1 MSDFKKTMTYEDALE
16 GFRSVTR
23 PATLERVSHLID
35 EQKAAEASGAPNGA
49 YRIVVPDN
57 AHGGRGFDLA
67 SIMFKNRFLYLE
79 GPVTQ
84 QAVWELQKQIH
95 YLCSS
100 AVLWQKGKFGVAKR
114 DEAGRERIRR
124 ITLYID
130 SPGGYVDWGLELHD
144 FIREAEDI
152 TQEPV
157 VVIMKTQ
164 AASMGSLLMQSG
176 TKFMRLAFPRSLM
189 MIHGLS
195 YGMQGKLENHMNTA
209 SGSVVRAA
217 QLYQIYV
224 DKMLEAH
231 IGAGR
236 LVDNGDGTLTN
247 TATGSTATVDE
258 RKREILGWL
267 KTHMENR
274 DTFLKVSECLK
285 HGLIDFVIFNED
297 EQMQYYDHVYWYLG
311 LKEPAVDEATQ
322 NLRGHFDERGV
333 FIGEFAWCKE
343 PLIDK
348 ALVFIAQQAAGEGS
362 DAAKAKR
369 LLTQSETERA
379 KALTAIRA
387 LQAANMAKAMEKEAG
402 YGWILQDLIADYAKQ
417 LQKHNAADG
426 PVLK

>member
-1 MSDFKKTMTYEDALE
+1 MSDLKTMSYDEALE
-16 GFRSVTR
+16 GFRSVTSAR
-23 PATLERVSHLID
+23 TLKGVAHIVESD
-35 EQKAAEASGAPNGA
+35 KAAAASAPNGA

-79 GPVTQ
+79 GPVSQ
-84 QAVWELQKQIH
+84 EAVWELQKQIH

-100 AVLWQKGKFGVAKR
+100 AVLWQKGKFGVPKK
-114 DEAGRERIRR
+114 DEAGRDRIRR

-130 SPGGYVDWGLELHD
+130 SPGGYVDWGLELFD
-144 FIREAEDI
+144 FIREAENI

-176 TKFMRLAFPRSLM
+176 TDFMRLAFPRSLM
-189 MIHGLS
+189 MIHGLA
-195 YGMQGKLENHMNTA
+195 YGMQGKLEQHMDQA

-217 QLYQIYV
+217 QLYQIYI
-224 DKMLEAH
+224 DKMLQAH

-247 TATGSTATVDE
+247 VATGATATVEE
-258 RKREILGWL
+258 RKRELLGWL

-285 HGLIDFVIFNED
+285 HGLIDFVVFDEE

-311 LKEPAVDEATQ
+311 LKRPAVEAATGEV
-322 NLRGHFDERGV
+322 RGKFDENGV
-333 FIGEFAWCKE
+333 FLGDFEWCEKPLVGRVMEFMVA
-343 PLIDK
+343 
-348 ALVFIAQQAAGEGS
+348 QAAGKGD
-362 DAAKAKR
+362 DAKKAQKLIDENAASR
-369 LLTQSETERA
+369 E
-379 KALTAIRA
+379 KAVKAIRA
-387 LQAANMAKAMEKEAG
+387 LQAANFAKALQKEAG
-402 YGWILQDLIADYAKQ
+402 YAWILENLVEDYAKK
-417 LQKHNAADG
+417 LRKHNSADG
-426 PVLK
+426 PALS

>member
-1 MSDFKKTMTYEDALE
+1 MTDNLKTLTHEEALE
-16 GFRSVTR
+16 GFRAVTR
-23 PATLERVSHLID
+23 NRTLERVGHFVEEL
-35 EQKAAEASGAPNGA
+35 KAAEASGAPNGA

-84 QAVWELQKQIH
+84 EAVWELQKQIH

-100 AVLWQKGKFGVAKR
+100 AVLWQKGKFGVPKT
-114 DEAGRERIRR
+114 DEVGRERIRR
-124 ITLYID
+124 ITIYID

-195 YGMQGKLENHMNTA
+195 YGNQGKIEQHMDGA

-224 DKMLEAH
+224 EKMLEAH

-247 TATGSTATVDE
+247 PVTGSKATVDE
-258 RKREILGWL
+258 RKRELLKWL

-285 HGLIDFVIFNED
+285 HGLIDYVIFNED
-297 EQMQYYDHVYWYLG
+297 EQMAYYDHVYWYLG
-311 LKEPAVDEATQ
+311 LKEPAREEATQ
-322 NLRGHFDERGV
+322 ELRGHFDEDGV
-333 FIGEFAWCKE
+333 FIGDFVWSKE
-343 PLIDK
+343 PLISK
-348 ALVFIAQQAAGEGS
+348 ALVFIAQQAAGKDEKA
-362 DAAKAKR
+362 DKAQKLLAKSVDDRTASLK
-369 LLTQSETERA
+369 
-379 KALTAIRA
+379 AIRA
-387 LQAANMAKAMEKEAG
+387 LQARNLAKAMEKEAG
-402 YGWILQDLIADYAKQ
+402 YSWILDDLVADYAAQ
-417 LQKHNAADG
+417 LKKHNSADG
-426 PVLK
+426 PAIS